1 MGPHATLGCTPL
13 EQDGDKMTKVK
24 PIPCPV
30 CGKLPKV
37 SPWAI
42 APQAWRAQCERA
54 NLTTYHCT
62 TADGKGEE
70 AAIKNWN
77 RYVGRGK

>member
-1 MGPHATLGCTPL
+1 
-13 EQDGDKMTKVK
+13 MTTK
-24 PIPCPV
+24 PKPPKLLPCPI

-37 SPWAI
+37 ARVPYFDGR
-42 APQAWRAQCERA
+42 WRAQCERVTKTA
-54 NLTTYHCT
+54 DHCIT
-62 TADGKGEE
+62 VDGKGAD

>member
-1 MGPHATLGCTPL
+1 
-13 EQDGDKMTKVK
+13 MTTKPKPTK

-30 CGKLPKV
+30 CGKLPKTG
-37 SPWAI
+37 PC
-42 APQAWRAQCERA
+42 PYFNGRWRAQCERSTK
-54 NLTTYHCT
+54 TTDHCI
-62 TADGKGEE
+62 TADGKGKD

>member
-1 MGPHATLGCTPL
+1 
-13 EQDGDKMTKVK
+13 MTTK
-24 PIPCPV
+24 PKPTKLLPCPI

-37 SPWAI
+37 GSYRFFPG
-42 APQAWRAQCERA
+42 QYRVQCERSTKTA
-54 NLTTYHCT
+54 DHCI
-62 TADGKGEE
+62 TADGKGVD